1 MSTNIDRLQ
10 RLSVRKLSALVG
22 LLSVI
27 AAPLALIGASS
38 PGAAPAA
45 NSATATSLP
54 TVPTT
59 APPVLES
66 FARAWDGV
74 TAYRATVTVFAAKGG
89 DVQNLSFTYD
99 FHKPSSFTVHV
110 IDGPNAG
117 VTLTWDGGPTV
128 QASRGRGLFA
138 ALLKRTI
145 PLHDPLVTTIRG
157 ASMDQLSYGAILA
170 HTEQTPGAL
179 TQSQGEPIAGI
190 PTQMLS
196 LVPNDPVSD
205 AGLSREVID
214 VSTLTQLPIRIEG
227 YEGGRLVRR
236 IDFTDVRPEK

>member
-1 MSTNIDRLQ
+1 MPTNINRFQ
-10 RLSVRKLSALVG
+10 RMSARKLFALVG
-22 LLSVI
+22 LLSAT

-38 PGAAPAA
+38 PEAAPAT
-45 NSATATSLP
+45 NGATETSLP
-54 TVPTT
+54 IMPTA
-59 APPVLES
+59 APPALEA

-74 TAYRATVTVFAAKGG
+74 TAYQATVSVFAAKGS
-89 DVQNLSFTYD
+89 DVQNLSFTYN
-99 FHKPSSFTVHV
+99 FRKPSSFTVHV

-117 VTLTWDGGPTV
+117 VTLTWNGGPTV

-170 HTEQTPGAL
+170 HTIQTPGDL
-179 TQSQGEPIAGI
+179 TQSPGEAIAGV

-196 LVPNDPVSD
+196 LVPKDPASD
-205 AGLSREVID
+205 AGLSREVI
-214 VSTLTQLPIRIEG
+214 VISTPTQLPIRIEG
-227 YEGGRLVRR
+227 YEGGRLVRK
-236 IDFTDVRPEK
+236 IDFTDIRPGK